1 MKQAGIFLGAALL
14 IGAGALQ
21 AAPTYQAEACCT
33 LCPAAA
39 TISPQQTPE
48 LASLGGLVEGSDG
61 WLFSRDKDLR
71 TRFALDEPSY
81 GQLGRLR
88 DALQARGV
96 ELLLVYQ
103 PSRGLLHADRL
114 LPAEQVRF
122 DLARA
127 RDSYRASLARLRALG
142 LRVPDLASLLQAE
155 AGAPDYYFKAD
166 RNWTPQGAERVARL
180 VAQTVRA
187 TPALAGLPRAEYVSQ
202 PVGLL
207 GRSGSLQSAAAQL
220 CGSGYPQQFVPG
232 YATRPRQA
240 GPQAPAEV
248 VLVGGGNSAEAFNFA
263 GFLQQ
268 YLGTPVHNA
277 SQPDSGPAAAL
288 LQYLLSPAFQRQ
300 PPRLLVWEVDD
311 GERLVQRNFYR
322 QALAAVDDGC
332 RGRPTLLQGQ
342 TSLAGGSRQ
351 VLFNG
356 ADGVLAIH
364 GGDYRLE
371 LQMDAPAAEQLDATL
386 TFMNGR
392 QERLSFV
399 RSPAAGGPA
408 RFVLALREDGDWA
421 PLTFLALNVQAL
433 PAGAGGRLSAS
444 LCRVPANLRTA
455 AAGGRR

>member
-14 IGAGALQ
+14 IGTGAPQ
-21 AAPTYQAEACCT
+21 AAPTYQAEACCA
-33 LCPAAA
+33 LCPAAV
-39 TISPQQTPE
+39 TISPQQAPE
-48 LASLGGLVEGSDG
+48 LASLGGLVEGRDG
-61 WLFSRDKDLR
+61 WLFSRGKDLK
-71 TRFALDEPSY
+71 TGFALDEASY

-88 DALQARGV
+88 DALKAMGV
-96 ELLLVYQ
+96 ELLLVYP
-103 PSRGLLHADRL
+103 PSRGLLHADQLR
-114 LPAEQVRF
+114 PADQARF

-127 RDSYRASLARLRALG
+127 RDSYRASLARLRAQG
-142 LRVPDLASLLQAE
+142 IAVPDLASLLQAE
-155 AGAPDYYFKAD
+155 AGAPAYYFKAD

-180 VAQTVRA
+180 VAQTVRGM
-187 TPALAGLPRAEYVSQ
+187 PALAGLPRAEYVTR

-207 GRSGSLQSAAAQL
+207 GRSGSLQNAAMQL

-232 YATRPRQA
+232 SATQPRQA
-240 GPQAPAEV
+240 GAAAPAEV
-248 VLVGGGNSAEAFNFA
+248 VLVGGGNSAEVFNFA
-263 GFLQQ
+263 GFLAQ

-332 RGRPTLLQGQ
+332 RGRPALLQGQ
-342 TSLAGGSRQ
+342 TRLAGGSQQ

-356 ADGVLAIH
+356 ADGVLPIH
-364 GGDYRLE
+364 GGDYRLD
-371 LQMDAPAAEQLDATL
+371 LQVEGPAPQQLDATL

-399 RSPAAGGPA
+399 PGPGPGGPA

-421 PLTFLALNVQAL
+421 PLTFLALSVQAL
-433 PAGAGGRLSAS
+433 PAGTGHLRAS
-444 LCRVPANLRTA
+444 LCRASTNLRTA
-455 AAGGRR
+455 AVGARR